1 MRIYISGSV
10 SDGGT
15 LPMDERAARIEGFN
29 EAERLVNEVD
39 GLEAINPARYGADPS
54 KTWLDYMRLSIRDI
68 ADADAIATLPGWEN
82 SAGARVEVKL
92 AQGLGLPVGTLS
104 DWLTILRPEPE
115 TPAQPDE
122 VGAGEPSSPPVEE
135 NPDE

>member
-1 MRIYISGSV
+1 MRIYISGSIT
-10 SDGGT
+10 DGGT
-15 LPMDERAARIEGFN
+15 LPPEDVASRIEGFH
-29 EAERLVNEVD
+29 EAEDLLTD
-39 GLEAINPARYGADPS
+39 AGLDTLNPARHGTDPS
-54 KTWLDYMRLSIRDI
+54 KTWLDYMRLAICDI
-68 ADADAIATLPGWEN
+68 AQADGVATLPNWEK
-82 SAGARVEVKL
+82 SRGARVEVEL
-92 AQGLGLPVGTLS
+92 ARGLGIPVGSLS